1 MEAFM
6 QKLSVHSLLVCCT
19 LCGGCS
25 QVPSLEAA
33 SGTDQPKILVSDI
46 VKRIKCEIA
55 DSFDDRITNKDFLW
69 LQNWTAKV
77 DLTLQVNDTAGV
89 SPSGSYTKFYRNA
102 FNYAAGSTS
111 LTSTVIAA
119 VPQSLTLTAG
129 ANYSEQA
136 QRSETVTFTLSLQE
150 VKTWRQKKDRYQRLH
165 YGADVADHFC
175 DASQRELRGYLG
187 LKEWI
192 DSALYPVSLSDL
204 QAGIH
209 PSPASST
216 KPPSPSPPKAIE
228 KGLVPPP
235 PVSINEAK
243 PEIDKAAIA
252 TAMSTKNANSS
263 QASVGASAA
272 MVQTAMTN
280 SIGPYYAVLTD
291 ELKRIIANNLSTL
304 TTIQQNVKEDADGAA
319 AANEVVQRAAKIV
332 DAQPPPSS
340 VPQQL
345 VDDTRKAVLDAS
357 NFEKDAEKQQENATA
372 IQSKLTGFQPNPPI
386 DALGH
391 SIQFIVTY
399 GGSITP
405 NWSLL
410 MWKGPGL
417 TIPGA
422 ALSGVRTNILNIA
435 LGPTSEQNRLL
446 LNQTL
451 TNTLTTHP

>member
-6 QKLSVHSLLVCCT
+6 QKLSVLSLLVCCT

-25 QVPSLEAA
+25 EVPSLEAA
-33 SGTDQPKILVSDI
+33 SGTDQPNILVSDI

-55 DSFDDRITNKDFLW
+55 DSFDDKITNRDFLW

-102 FNYAAGSTS
+102 FNFAAGSSS

-129 ANYSEQA
+129 ATYNEQA

-150 VKTWRQKKDRYQRLH
+150 VKTWRQKADRYLRHH

-175 DASQRELRGYLG
+175 DPSQRELRGYLG

-192 DSALYPVSLSDL
+192 DSALYPVSLSEL

-209 PSPASST
+209 PSPASAT
-216 KPPSPSPPKAIE
+216 KPPSPSPKKSE
-228 KGLVPPP
+228 KSLVDVP
-235 PVSINEAK
+235 IKQAK
-243 PEIDKAAIA
+243 PEIDKAARA
-252 TAMSTKNANSS
+252 AAMSAKNANSS
-263 QASVGASAA
+263 QASVGASIAS
-272 MVQTAMTN
+272 VQTAMQN

-291 ELKRIIANNLSTL
+291 ELKRTIANNLSTL
-304 TTIQQNVKEDADGAA
+304 TTIQENVTEDAKGAA
-319 AANEVVQRAAKIV
+319 AANEVAQGAATIV
-332 DAQPPPSS
+332 DAQPPPPS
-340 VPQQL
+340 VSQQL
-345 VDDTRKAVLDAS
+345 VDNAKTAASDAAR
-357 NFEKDAEKQQENATA
+357 FETDAKKQQDNATA
-372 IQSKLTGFQPNPPI
+372 IATKLAGFQPNPPI

-399 GGSITP
+399 GGSISP

-422 ALSGVRTNILNIA
+422 SLSGVRTNILNIA
-435 LGPTSEQNRLL
+435 LGPTTEQNRLL

>member
-6 QKLSVHSLLVCCT
+6 RGLSALLLLVCCT
-19 LCGGCS
+19 LCGACS
-25 QVPSLEAA
+25 EVPSLEAA
-33 SGTDQPKILVSDI
+33 SGTDQPNILVSDI

-55 DSFDDRITNKDFLW
+55 DSFDDKISNKEFQW

-102 FNYAAGSTS
+102 FNFAAGSSS

-129 ANYSEQA
+129 ATYNEQA

-150 VKTWRQKKDRYQRLH
+150 VKTWRQKADRYLRHH
-165 YGADVADHFC
+165 YGAEVADHFC
-175 DASQRELRGYLG
+175 DPSQRELRGYLG

-192 DSALYPVSLSDL
+192 DSALYPVSLAEL

-216 KPPSPSPPKAIE
+216 KPPSPSSPKATKE
-228 KGLVPPP
+228 GLLGVP
-235 PVSINEAK
+235 IDQAK
-243 PEIDKAAIA
+243 PKIDKAAQEA
-252 TAMSTKNANSS
+252 AASVTNANKY
-263 QASVGASAA
+263 QASVGASITS
-272 MVQTAMTN
+272 VQTAMQN
-280 SIGPYYAVLTD
+280 SIGPYYAVMTD
-291 ELKRIIANNLSTL
+291 ELKTIIANNLSTL
-304 TTIQQNVKEDADGAA
+304 KTIQDNVTKDANSAA
-319 AANEVVQRAAKIV
+319 AANEAAQKVATMV
-332 DAQPPPSS
+332 DALPPGSS
-340 VPQQL
+340 VSQQWI
-345 VDDTRKAVLDAS
+345 DDAQTAASDAAR
-357 NFEKDAEKQQENATA
+357 FETDAKKQQDNATA
-372 IQSKLTGFQPNPPI
+372 IAAKLTGFQPNPPI

-422 ALSGVRTNILNIA
+422 SLAGVRTNILNIA
-435 LGPTSEQNRLL
+435 LGPTTEQNRLL

-451 TNTLTTHP
+451 TNTLTAHP